1 MVKNMGISL
10 SGLIS
15 KPYKNDLIEKICVIV
30 GIDANVV
37 KNNPEELIKRIENLC
52 ETEKQFEE
60 YRKENAIIFK
70 ELNEIM
76 ERLEKGDLTVRIN
89 ENRRHNKLQK
99 TINRALDNLSKMTGD
114 LKLQVIALNREIKN
128 IKEEIERAK
137 ETSDQVADAASQVAT
152 AATDQANKLQDISQD
167 LEDTGE
173 AAEKVYNAAVDAVNS
188 AEEIEE
194 NSRTGVQKVEN
205 AIDTMQRITNVIDD
219 LGKAIQE
226 LGDESKKI
234 NEVTVLIKDIAE
246 QTGLLALNASIEA
259 ARAGEAGKGF
269 AVVASE
275 IKSLAEEIGKSV
287 DDISKTIS
295 GIHKKVDRTIDL
307 GLTGKDEVD
316 KGVVAIDEV
325 NNALIEI
332 KESVDKAMIK
342 INAIKENSQ
351 QASENVQ
358 QALSNVQDIA
368 SISEEFAATAEEL
381 TASAEEQNRIMDEI
395 DEAVDGLA
403 AASDDVKKNLR
414 NIKNKRELN
423 IFFYIILF
431 LIDPFPMV
439 YWFEKISGFSM

>member
-137 ETSDQVADAASQVAT
+137 ETSDQVADAASQVTT

-167 LEDTGE
+167 LENTGE
-173 AAEKVYNAAVDAVNS
+173 VVEGTYNAAIDAVNS

-194 NSRTGVQKVEN
+194 NSKTGVQKVEN

-219 LGKAIQE
+219 LGRAIQE
-226 LGDESKKI
+226 LS
-234 NEVTVLIKDIAE
+234 LIHI
-246 QTGLLALNASIEA
+246 
-259 ARAGEAGKGF
+259 
-269 AVVASE
+269 
-275 IKSLAEEIGKSV
+275 
-287 DDISKTIS
+287 
-295 GIHKKVDRTIDL
+295 
-307 GLTGKDEVD
+307 
-316 KGVVAIDEV
+316 
-325 NNALIEI
+325 
-332 KESVDKAMIK
+332 
-342 INAIKENSQ
+342 
-351 QASENVQ
+351 
-358 QALSNVQDIA
+358 
-368 SISEEFAATAEEL
+368 
-381 TASAEEQNRIMDEI
+381 
-395 DEAVDGLA
+395 
-403 AASDDVKKNLR
+403 
-414 NIKNKRELN
+414 
-423 IFFYIILF
+423 
-431 LIDPFPMV
+431 
-439 YWFEKISGFSM
+439 